1 MIPTQTLT
9 QVEELPS
16 TILETSL
23 PILARG
29 LALLAMLLG
38 VSLIGSILR
47 RTVFFLKAA
56 FIPDDGFFEDRFDT
70 TKDGL
75 ASWLGYQNAIDLM
88 ESLQGVSEGGGDFS
102 SSISVYGVG
111 TFDAEI
117 IDTSYFDNNSLWIK
131 NLIRAALTFGVVVYN
146 INQLFAFLNRGST
159 LANGADWRDAEA
171 EGKKWMGPHK
181 HVTRKGSK

>member
-1 MIPTQTLT
+1 
-9 QVEELPS
+9 
-16 TILETSL
+16 
-23 PILARG
+23 
-29 LALLAMLLG
+29 
-38 VSLIGSILR
+38 
-47 RTVFFLKAA
+47 
-56 FIPDDGFFEDRFDT
+56 
-70 TKDGL
+70 
-75 ASWLGYQNAIDLM
+75 M
-88 ESLQGVSEGGGDFS
+88 ESLQGVTEGGGDFS

-181 HVTRKGSK
+181 HVTRMGSK